1 MTLPSN
7 KSDEK
12 GHSRD
17 VRYKT
22 VVMSV
27 TEQPVHTVFQET
39 VSRGLKSEESV
50 QRSDIIYSKQSQE
63 GNEVKSGNSLLTENA
78 INNKLKQLE
87 YKVQQPP
94 QQKPVHLKQQ
104 KQQKKVQVNQKEE
117 ENVLRRRTNNNH
129 W

>member
-63 GNEVKSGNSLLTENA
+63 GNEVKSGNSLTENA

>member
-27 TEQPVHTVFQET
+27 AEQPVHTVFQVFQET

-50 QRSDIIYSKQSQE
+50 QRSDIIVTY
-63 GNEVKSGNSLLTENA
+63 
-78 INNKLKQLE
+78 
-87 YKVQQPP
+87 
-94 QQKPVHLKQQ
+94 
-104 KQQKKVQVNQKEE
+104 
-117 ENVLRRRTNNNH
+117 
-129 W
+129 